1 MPKPRSTIPR
11 YVSLDMPEIAG
22 KLKSMSHE
30 EIGRW
35 FLKAVTDLCSG
46 CISKDV
52 DPIIENAYNHSKNRM
67 EYEQNKQANKYQNRK
82 SRPEAATRKDA
93 DFEPHEKLGTSCTAF
108 EDAANGNAAEN
119 APRRGNTTS
128 PAVSEPGTS
137 SSPLQGAV
145 HNTCTHPL
153 SLGATAAPCNQVA
166 TGGYDQEKTRQQSA
180 SPAETPLSASPD
192 SGNGNVPDETAK
204 SSFVAIVDDRSCKS
218 GKSGDVAQAKRPYGE
233 FRHVLL
239 TDAEG
244 AKLRDLYKEDLKLA
258 IDILD
263 SYIENGGKAA
273 KKYKSHALVMRKGN
287 WVWQKVQETKLTE
300 KRLENANRKTV
311 NFKAEERERT
321 ARMLRGEDM
330 DGKNY
335 VRDEDLTPEELER
348 KYG

>member
-1 MPKPRSTIPR
+1 MPRHRNTIPR

-82 SRPEAATRKDA
+82 SRQEADTRKDA
-93 DFEPHEKLGTSCTAF
+93 DESCFPSCQTF

-128 PAVSEPGTS
+128 PAVSEPATS

-153 SLGATAAPCNQVA
+153 SLGATAAPCNNSADCRNDQVPVN
-166 TGGYDQEKTRQQSA
+166 ERA
-180 SPAETPLSASPD
+180 SSEAPLSASPD

-233 FRHVLL
+233 FRHVML

>member
-1 MPKPRSTIPR
+1 MPRHRNTIPR
-11 YVSLDMPEIAG
+11 YVTVDTQE
-22 KLKSMSHE
+22 MSATIRNMTDSE
-30 EIGRW
+30 LGAW
-35 FLKAVTDLCSG
+35 FRKAVIDLCSG
-46 CISKDV
+46 CISHDV
-52 DPIIENAYNHSKNRM
+52 DPVVEKTYNISLRRMNAK
-67 EYEQNKQANKYQNRK
+67 QNIDATTYQNRK
-82 SRPEAATRKDA
+82 SRQEADTRKDA
-93 DFEPHEKLGTSCTAF
+93 DESCFPSCTAF

-153 SLGATAAPCNQVA
+153 SLGATAAPCNNSADCRNDQVPVN
-166 TGGYDQEKTRQQSA
+166 ERA
-180 SPAETPLSASPD
+180 SSKAPLSASPD

>member
-1 MPKPRSTIPR
+1 
-11 YVSLDMPEIAG
+11 MPEIAG
-22 KLKSMSHE
+22 KLKSMSYE

-46 CISKDV
+46 CISHDV
-52 DPIIENAYNHSKNRM
+52 DPVIENAYNHSKNRM
-67 EYEQNKQANKYQNRK
+67 EYEQNKQASKYQNRK
-82 SRPEAATRKDA
+82 SRQEAATRKDA
-93 DFEPHEKLGTSCTAF
+93 DESCFPSCQTF

-153 SLGATAAPCNQVA
+153 SLGATAAPCNNSADCRNDQVPVN
-166 TGGYDQEKTRQQSA
+166 ERA
-180 SPAETPLSASPD
+180 SSKAPLSASPD

>member
-1 MPKPRSTIPR
+1 MPRPRNTIPR
-11 YVSLDMPEIAG
+11 YVTVDTQE
-22 KLKSMSHE
+22 MSATIRNMTDSE
-30 EIGRW
+30 LGAW
-35 FLKAVTDLCSG
+35 FRKAVIDLCSG
-46 CISKDV
+46 CISHDV
-52 DPIIENAYNHSKNRM
+52 DPVVEKTYNHSLRRM
-67 EYEQNKQANKYQNRK
+67 NAKQNIDATTYQNRK
-82 SRPEAATRKDA
+82 SRQEAAARKDA
-93 DFEPHEKLGTSCTAF
+93 DLESFEKLDTSCTAF

-119 APRRGNTTS
+119 APRRDNTTA
-128 PAVSEPGTS
+128 PVVSEPATS
-137 SSPLQGAV
+137 SSNLHGAD
-145 HNTCTHPL
+145 HNTSTHPL
-153 SLGATAAPCNQVA
+153 PLGDTTAPCNNSADCRNDQVPVN
-166 TGGYDQEKTRQQSA
+166 ERA
-180 SPAETPLSASPD
+180 SSEAPLSASPD

-204 SSFVAIVDDRSCKS
+204 SSFVVIVDDRSCKS

-244 AKLRDLYKEDLKLA
+244 YKLRDLYKEDLKLA

-263 SYIENGGKAA
+263 SYIETGGKAA

>member
-1 MPKPRSTIPR
+1 MPRPRNTIPR
-11 YVSLDMPEIAG
+11 YVTMDTQE
-22 KLKSMSHE
+22 MSATIRNMTDSE
-30 EIGRW
+30 LGAW
-35 FLKAVTDLCSG
+35 FRKAVIDLCSG
-46 CISKDV
+46 CISHDV
-52 DPIIENAYNHSKNRM
+52 DPVVEKTYNHSLRRM
-67 EYEQNKQANKYQNRK
+67 NQRQDIDAAKYNRK
-82 SRPEAATRKDA
+82 SRQEAATRKDA
-93 DFEPHEKLGTSCTAF
+93 DFEPFEPHEKLDTSCQTF

-128 PAVSEPGTS
+128 PVVSESATS
-137 SSPLQGAV
+137 SSPLHGAV
-145 HNTCTHPL
+145 HNTDTPTA
-153 SLGATAAPCNQVA
+153 SLVDTAASCNQVA
-166 TGGYDQEKTRQQSA
+166 NGGYDQEKTRQQSA
-180 SPAETPLSASPD
+180 SPAEAPLSASPD

-300 KRLENANRKTV
+300 KRLENASKSRKS
-311 NFKAEERERT
+311 FAEQEMDART
-321 ARMLRGEDM
+321 KFITTSVVPD
-330 DGKNY
+330 
-335 VRDEDLTPEELER
+335 DLTMEELE
-348 KYG
+348 KLYG

>member
-1 MPKPRSTIPR
+1 MPRHRNTIPR
-11 YVSLDMPEIAG
+11 YVTVDTQE
-22 KLKSMSHE
+22 MSATIRNMTDSE
-30 EIGRW
+30 LGAW
-35 FLKAVTDLCSG
+35 FRKAVIDLCSG
-46 CISKDV
+46 CISHDV
-52 DPIIENAYNHSKNRM
+52 DPVVEKTYNNSLRRMNAK
-67 EYEQNKQANKYQNRK
+67 QNIDATTYQNRK
-82 SRPEAATRKDA
+82 SRQEADTRKDA
-93 DFEPHEKLGTSCTAF
+93 DESRFPSCTAF

-153 SLGATAAPCNQVA
+153 SLGATAAPCNNSADCRNDQVPVN
-166 TGGYDQEKTRQQSA
+166 ERA
-180 SPAETPLSASPD
+180 SSKAPLSASPD

>member
-1 MPKPRSTIPR
+1 MSATIR
-11 YVSLDMPEIAG
+11 NMTDSELGA
-22 KLKSMSHE
+22 
-30 EIGRW
+30 W
-35 FLKAVTDLCSG
+35 FRKAVIDLCSG
-46 CISKDV
+46 CISHDV
-52 DPIIENAYNHSKNRM
+52 DPVVEKTYNHSLRRM
-67 EYEQNKQANKYQNRK
+67 NAKQNIDATTYQNRK
-82 SRPEAATRKDA
+82 SRQEADTRKDA
-93 DFEPHEKLGTSCTAF
+93 DESCFPSCTAF

-153 SLGATAAPCNQVA
+153 SLGATAAPCNNSADCRNDQVPVN
-166 TGGYDQEKTRQQSA
+166 ERA
-180 SPAETPLSASPD
+180 SSKAPLSASPD

>member
-1 MPKPRSTIPR
+1 MSATIR
-11 YVSLDMPEIAG
+11 NMTDSELGA
-22 KLKSMSHE
+22 
-30 EIGRW
+30 W
-35 FLKAVTDLCSG
+35 FRKAVIDLCSG
-46 CISKDV
+46 CISHDV
-52 DPIIENAYNHSKNRM
+52 DPVVEKTYNNSLRRMNAK
-67 EYEQNKQANKYQNRK
+67 QNIDATTYQNRK
-82 SRPEAATRKDA
+82 SRQEADTRKDA
-93 DFEPHEKLGTSCTAF
+93 DESCFPSCTAF

-153 SLGATAAPCNQVA
+153 SLGATAAPCNNSADCRNDQVPVN
-166 TGGYDQEKTRQQSA
+166 ERA
-180 SPAETPLSASPD
+180 SSETPLSASPD

>member
-1 MPKPRSTIPR
+1 MPRPRNTIPR
-11 YVSLDMPEIAG
+11 YVTVDTQE
-22 KLKSMSHE
+22 MSATIRNMTDSE
-30 EIGRW
+30 LGAW
-35 FLKAVTDLCSG
+35 FRKAVIDLCSG
-46 CISKDV
+46 CISHDV
-52 DPIIENAYNHSKNRM
+52 DPVVEKTYNHSLRRM
-67 EYEQNKQANKYQNRK
+67 NQRQDIDAAKYNRK
-82 SRPEAATRKDA
+82 SRQEAATRKDA
-93 DFEPHEKLGTSCTAF
+93 DESCFPSCTAF

-128 PAVSEPGTS
+128 PVVSESVTS

-145 HNTCTHPL
+145 HNTCTQPL
-153 SLGATAAPCNQVA
+153 SLGATAAPCNNSADCRNDQVPVN
-166 TGGYDQEKTRQQSA
+166 ERA
-180 SPAETPLSASPD
+180 SSEAPLSASPD

>member
-1 MPKPRSTIPR
+1 MFC
-11 YVSLDMPEIAG
+11 IADKIKG
-22 KLKSMSHE
+22 MSDE
-30 EIGRW
+30 TLGQW
-35 FLKAVTDLCSG
+35 FRKAVIDLCSG
-46 CISKDV
+46 CIANDV
-52 DPIIENAYNHSKNRM
+52 DAVVEESFNRSKKHM
-67 EYEQNKQANKYQNRK
+67 LKVQNKQANKYQNRK
-82 SRPEAATRKDA
+82 SSQEAATRKDA
-93 DFEPHEKLGTSCTAF
+93 DLESFEKLDTSCQTF

-119 APRRGNTTS
+119 ASRRGNTTS
-128 PAVSEPGTS
+128 PVVSESATS

-153 SLGATAAPCNQVA
+153 SLGTTAAPCNQVA
-166 TGGYDQEKTRQQSA
+166 NGGYDQEKTRQQSA
-180 SPAETPLSASPD
+180 SPAEAPLSASPD

-233 FRHVLL
+233 FGHVML
-239 TDAEG
+239 TDEEG

-300 KRLENANRKTV
+300 KRLENASKSRKS
-311 NFKAEERERT
+311 FAEQEMDART
-321 ARMLRGEDM
+321 KFITTSVVPD
-330 DGKNY
+330 
-335 VRDEDLTPEELER
+335 DLTMEELE
-348 KYG
+348 KLYG

>member
-1 MPKPRSTIPR
+1 MPRHRNTIPR
-11 YVSLDMPEIAG
+11 YVTVDTQE
-22 KLKSMSHE
+22 MSATIRNMTDSE
-30 EIGRW
+30 LGAW
-35 FLKAVTDLCSG
+35 FRKAVIDLCSG
-46 CISKDV
+46 CISHDV
-52 DPIIENAYNHSKNRM
+52 DPVVEKTYNHSLRRM
-67 EYEQNKQANKYQNRK
+67 NAKQNIDATTYQNRK
-82 SRPEAATRKDA
+82 SRQEAATRKDA
-93 DFEPHEKLGTSCTAF
+93 DESCFPSCQTF

-153 SLGATAAPCNQVA
+153 SLGATAAPCNNSADCRNDQVPVN
-166 TGGYDQEKTRQQSA
+166 ERA
-180 SPAETPLSASPD
+180 SSKAPLSASPD

>member
-1 MPKPRSTIPR
+1 MDVQEMLAKIR
-11 YVSLDMPEIAG
+11 DMSNESIG
-22 KLKSMSHE
+22 IWFKKSV
-30 EIGRW
+30 I
-35 FLKAVTDLCSG
+35 DLCSG
-46 CISKDV
+46 CISEDV
-52 DPIIENAYNHSKNRM
+52 DPIIRKAFNRAEKRM
-67 EYEQNKQANKYQNRK
+67 LIDQNNQSNQYQNRK
-82 SRPEAATRKDA
+82 SRQEAATRKDA
-93 DFEPHEKLGTSCTAF
+93 DFEPFEPHEKLDTSCQTF

-119 APRRGNTTS
+119 APRRGNSTS
-128 PAVSEPGTS
+128 PVVSESVTS

-153 SLGATAAPCNQVA
+153 SLGATAAPCNNSADCRNDQVPVN
-166 TGGYDQEKTRQQSA
+166 ERA
-180 SPAETPLSASPD
+180 SSEAPLSASPD

>member
-1 MPKPRSTIPR
+1 MSATIR
-11 YVSLDMPEIAG
+11 NMTDSELGA
-22 KLKSMSHE
+22 
-30 EIGRW
+30 W
-35 FLKAVTDLCSG
+35 FRKAVIDLCSG
-46 CISKDV
+46 CISHDV
-52 DPIIENAYNHSKNRM
+52 DPVVEKTYNNSLRRMNAK
-67 EYEQNKQANKYQNRK
+67 QNIDATTYQNRK
-82 SRPEAATRKDA
+82 SRQEADTRKDA
-93 DFEPHEKLGTSCTAF
+93 DESCFPSCTAF

-153 SLGATAAPCNQVA
+153 SLGATAAPCNNSADCRNDQVPVN
-166 TGGYDQEKTRQQSA
+166 ERA
-180 SPAETPLSASPD
+180 SSKAPLSASPD

>member
-1 MPKPRSTIPR
+1 MPRHRNTIPR

-82 SRPEAATRKDA
+82 SRQEADTRKDA
-93 DFEPHEKLGTSCTAF
+93 DESCFPSCQTF

-153 SLGATAAPCNQVA
+153 SLGATAAPCNNSADCRNDQVPVN
-166 TGGYDQEKTRQQSA
+166 ERA
-180 SPAETPLSASPD
+180 SSEAPLSASPD

-233 FRHVLL
+233 FRHVML

>member
-1 MPKPRSTIPR
+1 MPRHRNTIPR

-93 DFEPHEKLGTSCTAF
+93 DESCFPSCTAF

-153 SLGATAAPCNQVA
+153 SLGATAAPCNNSADCRNDQVPVN
-166 TGGYDQEKTRQQSA
+166 ERA
-180 SPAETPLSASPD
+180 SSKAPLSASPD

>member
-1 MPKPRSTIPR
+1 MSATIR
-11 YVSLDMPEIAG
+11 NMTDSELGA
-22 KLKSMSHE
+22 
-30 EIGRW
+30 W
-35 FLKAVTDLCSG
+35 FRKAVIDLCSG
-46 CISKDV
+46 CISHDV
-52 DPIIENAYNHSKNRM
+52 DPVVEKTYNNSLRRMNAK
-67 EYEQNKQANKYQNRK
+67 QNIDATTYQNRK
-82 SRPEAATRKDA
+82 SRQEADTRKDA
-93 DFEPHEKLGTSCTAF
+93 DESCFPSCTAF

-153 SLGATAAPCNQVA
+153 SLGATAAPCNNSADCRNDQVPVN
-166 TGGYDQEKTRQQSA
+166 ERA
-180 SPAETPLSASPD
+180 SSKAPLSASPD

-204 SSFVAIVDDRSCKS
+204 SSFVAIVDDRSRKS

>member
-1 MPKPRSTIPR
+1 MSRPRNTIPR
-11 YVSLDMPEIAG
+11 YVTVDTQE
-22 KLKSMSHE
+22 MSATIRNMTDSE
-30 EIGRW
+30 LGAW
-35 FLKAVTDLCSG
+35 FRKAVIDLCSG
-46 CISKDV
+46 CISHDV
-52 DPIIENAYNHSKNRM
+52 DPVVEKTYNHSLRRM
-67 EYEQNKQANKYQNRK
+67 NQRQDIDAAKYNRK
-82 SRPEAATRKDA
+82 SRQEAATRKDA
-93 DFEPHEKLGTSCTAF
+93 DESCLPSCTDF

-128 PAVSEPGTS
+128 PVVSEPATS

-153 SLGATAAPCNQVA
+153 SLGATAAPCNNSADCRNDQVPVN
-166 TGGYDQEKTRQQSA
+166 ERA
-180 SPAETPLSASPD
+180 SSEAPLSASPD

-300 KRLENANRKTV
+300 KRLENASKSRKS
-311 NFKAEERERT
+311 FAEQEMDART
-321 ARMLRGEDM
+321 KFITTSVVPD
-330 DGKNY
+330 
-335 VRDEDLTPEELER
+335 DLTMEELEMF
-348 KYG
+348 YG

>member
-1 MPKPRSTIPR
+1 MIAVIR
-11 YVSLDMPEIAG
+11 DM
-22 KLKSMSHE
+22 SNE
-30 EIGRW
+30 EIGVW
-35 FLKAVTDLCSG
+35 FKQALTDLCSG
-46 CISKDV
+46 CISSNV
-52 DPIIENAYNHSKNRM
+52 DPVIAKCYNHAAHRM
-67 EYEQNKQANKYQNRK
+67 EKSQDHDFRKYQNRK
-82 SRPEAATRKDA
+82 SRQEAATRKDA
-93 DFEPHEKLGTSCTAF
+93 DESSLPSCTAF

-128 PAVSEPGTS
+128 PVVSESATS

-153 SLGATAAPCNQVA
+153 SLGATAAPCNNSADCRNDQVPVN
-166 TGGYDQEKTRQQSA
+166 ERA
-180 SPAETPLSASPD
+180 SSEAPLSASPD
-192 SGNGNVPDETAK
+192 SGNGNVPDETAE

-273 KKYKSHALVMRKGN
+273 KKYKSHALVMRKGK
-287 WVWQKVQETKLTE
+287 WVWQKVQETKLIE

>member
-1 MPKPRSTIPR
+1 MPRHRNTIPR
-11 YVSLDMPEIAG
+11 YVTVDTQE
-22 KLKSMSHE
+22 MSATIRNMTDSE
-30 EIGRW
+30 LGAW
-35 FLKAVTDLCSG
+35 FRKAVIDLCSG
-46 CISKDV
+46 CISHDV
-52 DPIIENAYNHSKNRM
+52 DPVVEKTYNHSLRRM
-67 EYEQNKQANKYQNRK
+67 NAKQNIDATTYQNRK
-82 SRPEAATRKDA
+82 SRQEAATRKDA
-93 DFEPHEKLGTSCTAF
+93 DESCFPSCQTF

-128 PAVSEPGTS
+128 PAVSEPATS

-153 SLGATAAPCNQVA
+153 SLGATAAPCNNSADCRNDQVPVN
-166 TGGYDQEKTRQQSA
+166 ERA
-180 SPAETPLSASPD
+180 SSEAPLSASPD

>member
-1 MPKPRSTIPR
+1 
-11 YVSLDMPEIAG
+11 MPEIAS
-22 KLKSMSHE
+22 KLKSMSYE

-82 SRPEAATRKDA
+82 SRQEAATRKDA
-93 DFEPHEKLGTSCTAF
+93 DESCHPSCTAF

-119 APRRGNTTS
+119 TLRSGNTTA
-128 PAVSEPGTS
+128 PVVSESATS

-153 SLGATAAPCNQVA
+153 SLGATAAPCNNSADCRNDQVPVN
-166 TGGYDQEKTRQQSA
+166 ERA
-180 SPAETPLSASPD
+180 SSEAPLSASPD
-192 SGNGNVPDETAK
+192 SGNGNVPEETAK

-239 TDAEG
+239 TDEEG
-244 AKLRDLYKEDLKLA
+244 RHLREVYGEDLKIA
-258 IDILD
+258 IEILD
-263 SYIENGGKAA
+263 GYIENGGKMA
-273 KKYKSHALVMRKGN
+273 KKYKSHSSVMRKFN
-287 WVWQKVQETKLTE
+287 WVWKEVQSIKLSQ
-300 KRLENANRKTV
+300 KRLENANRGPM
-311 NFKAEERERT
+311 NWKAEERERT

-335 VRDEDLTPEELER
+335 VRDEDLSPEELER

>member
-1 MPKPRSTIPR
+1 MPRHRNTIPR
-11 YVSLDMPEIAG
+11 YVTVDTQE
-22 KLKSMSHE
+22 MSATIRNMTDSE
-30 EIGRW
+30 LGAW
-35 FLKAVTDLCSG
+35 FRKAVIDLCSG
-46 CISKDV
+46 CISHDV
-52 DPIIENAYNHSKNRM
+52 DPVVEKTYNNSLRRMNAK
-67 EYEQNKQANKYQNRK
+67 QNIDATTYQNRK
-82 SRPEAATRKDA
+82 SRQEADTRKDA
-93 DFEPHEKLGTSCTAF
+93 DESCFPSCTAF

-128 PAVSEPGTS
+128 PAVSEPATS

-153 SLGATAAPCNQVA
+153 SLGATAAPCNNSADCRNDQVPVN
-166 TGGYDQEKTRQQSA
+166 ERA
-180 SPAETPLSASPD
+180 SSKAPLSASPD

>member
-67 EYEQNKQANKYQNRK
+67 EYEQNKQASKYQNRK
-82 SRPEAATRKDA
+82 SRQEAATRKDA
-93 DFEPHEKLGTSCTAF
+93 DESCFPSCQTF

-153 SLGATAAPCNQVA
+153 SLGATAAPCNNSADCRNDQVPVN
-166 TGGYDQEKTRQQSA
+166 ERA
-180 SPAETPLSASPD
+180 SSKAPLSASPD

>member
-1 MPKPRSTIPR
+1 MIAVIR
-11 YVSLDMPEIAG
+11 DM
-22 KLKSMSHE
+22 SNE
-30 EIGRW
+30 EIGVW
-35 FLKAVTDLCSG
+35 FKQAITDLCSG
-46 CISKDV
+46 CISSNV
-52 DPIIENAYNHSKNRM
+52 DPVIAKCYRVAERRM
-67 EYEQNKQANKYQNRK
+67 LKKSAHDASTFQNRK
-82 SRPEAATRKDA
+82 SRQEAATRKDA
-93 DFEPHEKLGTSCTAF
+93 DFEPFGPHEKLDTSCQTF
-108 EDAANGNAAEN
+108 EDAPHREAGEN
-119 APRRGNTTS
+119 LSYVGTTTAHASLES
-128 PAVSEPGTS
+128 PTS
-137 SSPLQGAV
+137 STPLQGAV
-145 HNTCTHPL
+145 HNTDTHPL

-166 TGGYDQEKTRQQSA
+166 NGGYDQEKTSQQSA
-180 SPAETPLSASPD
+180 SPAEAPLSASPD

-239 TDAEG
+239 TDTEG

>member
-1 MPKPRSTIPR
+1 MPRHRNTIPR
-11 YVSLDMPEIAG
+11 YVTVDTQE
-22 KLKSMSHE
+22 MSATIRNMTDSE
-30 EIGRW
+30 LGAW
-35 FLKAVTDLCSG
+35 FRKAVIDLCSG
-46 CISKDV
+46 CISHDV
-52 DPIIENAYNHSKNRM
+52 DPVVEKTYNHSLRRM
-67 EYEQNKQANKYQNRK
+67 NAKQNIDATTYQNRK
-82 SRPEAATRKDA
+82 SRQEADTRKDA
-93 DFEPHEKLGTSCTAF
+93 DESCFPSCQTF

-153 SLGATAAPCNQVA
+153 SLGATAAPCNNSADCRNDQVPVN
-166 TGGYDQEKTRQQSA
+166 ERA
-180 SPAETPLSASPD
+180 SSEAPLSASPD

>member
-82 SRPEAATRKDA
+82 SRQEADTRKDA
-93 DFEPHEKLGTSCTAF
+93 DESCFPSCQTF

-128 PAVSEPGTS
+128 PAVSEPATS

-153 SLGATAAPCNQVA
+153 SLGATAAPCNNSADCRNDQVPVN
-166 TGGYDQEKTRQQSA
+166 ERA
-180 SPAETPLSASPD
+180 SSEAPLSASPD

-233 FRHVLL
+233 FRHVML

>member
-82 SRPEAATRKDA
+82 SRQEADTRKDA
-93 DFEPHEKLGTSCTAF
+93 DESCFPSCTAF

-128 PAVSEPGTS
+128 PAVSEPATS

-153 SLGATAAPCNQVA
+153 SLGATAAPCNNSADCRNDQVPVN
-166 TGGYDQEKTRQQSA
+166 ERA
-180 SPAETPLSASPD
+180 SSEAPLSASPD

-233 FRHVLL
+233 FRHVML

>member
-1 MPKPRSTIPR
+1 MSATIR
-11 YVSLDMPEIAG
+11 NMTDSELGA
-22 KLKSMSHE
+22 
-30 EIGRW
+30 W
-35 FLKAVTDLCSG
+35 FRKAVIDLCSG
-46 CISKDV
+46 CISHDV
-52 DPIIENAYNHSKNRM
+52 DPVVEKTYNHSLRRM
-67 EYEQNKQANKYQNRK
+67 NQRQGIDAAKYNRK
-82 SRPEAATRKDA
+82 SRQEAATCKDA
-93 DFEPHEKLGTSCTAF
+93 DLESFEKLDTSCQTF

-119 APRRGNTTS
+119 SLRRGNTTS
-128 PAVSEPGTS
+128 PVVSEPSTS

-166 TGGYDQEKTRQQSA
+166 NGGYDQEKTRQQSA
-180 SPAETPLSASPD
+180 SPAEAPLSASPD

-300 KRLENANRKTV
+300 KRLENASKSRKS
-311 NFKAEERERT
+311 FAEQEMDART
-321 ARMLRGEDM
+321 KFITTSVVPD
-330 DGKNY
+330 
-335 VRDEDLTPEELER
+335 DLTMEELE
-348 KYG
+348 KLYG

>member
-1 MPKPRSTIPR
+1 MSRPRNTIPR
-11 YVSLDMPEIAG
+11 YVTVDTQEISATIRNMTDSELG
-22 KLKSMSHE
+22 A
-30 EIGRW
+30 W
-35 FLKAVTDLCSG
+35 FRKAVIDLCSG
-46 CISKDV
+46 CISHDV
-52 DPIIENAYNHSKNRM
+52 DPVIEKIYNHSLRRM
-67 EYEQNKQANKYQNRK
+67 NQRQDIDAAKYNRK
-82 SRPEAATRKDA
+82 SRQEAATRKDA
-93 DFEPHEKLGTSCTAF
+93 DESCLPSCTDF

-128 PAVSEPGTS
+128 PVVSESATS
-137 SSPLQGAV
+137 SSPLHGAV
-145 HNTCTHPL
+145 HNTDTPTA
-153 SLGATAAPCNQVA
+153 SLVDTAASCNQVA
-166 TGGYDQEKTRQQSA
+166 NGGYDQEKTRQQSA

-218 GKSGDVAQAKRPYGE
+218 VKSGDVAQAKRPYGE

>member
-1 MPKPRSTIPR
+1 M
-11 YVSLDMPEIAG
+11 
-22 KLKSMSHE
+22 
-30 EIGRW
+30 
-35 FLKAVTDLCSG
+35 
-46 CISKDV
+46 
-52 DPIIENAYNHSKNRM
+52 NAK
-67 EYEQNKQANKYQNRK
+67 QNIDATTYQNRK
-82 SRPEAATRKDA
+82 SRQEAATRKDA
-93 DFEPHEKLGTSCTAF
+93 DESCFPSCQTF

-128 PAVSEPGTS
+128 PAVSEPATS

-153 SLGATAAPCNQVA
+153 SLGATAAPCNNSADCRNDQVPVN
-166 TGGYDQEKTRQQSA
+166 ERA
-180 SPAETPLSASPD
+180 SSEAPLSASPD

>member
-1 MPKPRSTIPR
+1 MPRPRNTIPR
-11 YVSLDMPEIAG
+11 YVTVDTHEMIAAIRDM
-22 KLKSMSHE
+22 SNE
-30 EIGRW
+30 EIGVW
-35 FLKAVTDLCSG
+35 FKQALTDLCSG
-46 CISKDV
+46 CISSNV
-52 DPIIENAYNHSKNRM
+52 DPVIAKCYNHAVHRM
-67 EYEQNKQANKYQNRK
+67 EKSQDHDFRKYQNRK
-82 SRPEAATRKDA
+82 SRQEAATRKDA
-93 DFEPHEKLGTSCTAF
+93 DFEPFEKLDTSCQTF

-128 PAVSEPGTS
+128 SVVSEPGTS
-137 SSPLQGAV
+137 SSPLHGAV
-145 HNTCTHPL
+145 HNTDTPTA
-153 SLGATAAPCNQVA
+153 SLVDTAASCNQVA
-166 TGGYDQEKTRQQSA
+166 NGGYDQEKTRQQSA
-180 SPAETPLSASPD
+180 SPAEAPLSASPD
-192 SGNGNVPDETAK
+192 SGNGNATDETAK

-300 KRLENANRKTV
+300 KRLENANRGPM
-311 NFKAEERERT
+311 NWKAEERERT

>member
-1 MPKPRSTIPR
+1 MIPR
-11 YVSLDMPEIAG
+11 YITLDMQEMDTIQASMPSDVELGAWFRSAVRDMRTGCASPNTDIFIREQYEISF
-22 KLKSMSHE
+22 KRM
-30 EIGRW
+30 I
-35 FLKAVTDLCSG
+35 
-46 CISKDV
+46 
-52 DPIIENAYNHSKNRM
+52 NR
-67 EYEQNKQANKYQNRK
+67 QKIDANNYNRK
-82 SRPEAATRKDA
+82 SRQEAATRKDA
-93 DFEPHEKLGTSCTAF
+93 DFEPFGPHEKLDTSCQTF

-119 APRRGNTTS
+119 ASRRGNTTS
-128 PAVSEPGTS
+128 PVVSESATS

-153 SLGATAAPCNQVA
+153 SLGATAAPCNNSADCRNDQVPVN
-166 TGGYDQEKTRQQSA
+166 ERA
-180 SPAETPLSASPD
+180 SSEAPLSASPD

>member
-1 MPKPRSTIPR
+1 MPRHRNTIPR

-67 EYEQNKQANKYQNRK
+67 EYEQNKQANKHQNRK
-82 SRPEAATRKDA
+82 SRQEADTRKDA
-93 DFEPHEKLGTSCTAF
+93 DESCFPSCTAF

-153 SLGATAAPCNQVA
+153 SLGATAAPCNNSADCRNDQVPVN
-166 TGGYDQEKTRQQSA
+166 ERA
-180 SPAETPLSASPD
+180 SSEAPLSASPD

-233 FRHVLL
+233 FRHVML

>member
-1 MPKPRSTIPR
+1 MSRPCLKIPR

-22 KLKSMSHE
+22 KLKSMSYE

-46 CISKDV
+46 CISHDV
-52 DPIIENAYNHSKNRM
+52 DPVIENAYNHSKNRM
-67 EYEQNKQANKYQNRK
+67 EYEQNKQASKYQNRK
-82 SRPEAATRKDA
+82 SRQEAATRKDA
-93 DFEPHEKLGTSCTAF
+93 DESCFPSCQTF

-153 SLGATAAPCNQVA
+153 SLGATAAPCNNSADCRNDQVPVN
-166 TGGYDQEKTRQQSA
+166 ERA
-180 SPAETPLSASPD
+180 SSKAPLSASPD